1 MWLAVL
7 AMTMHVC
14 SSSTSVTS
22 PSPRP
27 QLLVRVKPDA
37 GALDKASMT
46 DVFAEARA
54 IWKRYV
60 DIEFTTDDRQSDAGF
75 DEQLTLDLQRQPL
88 RRSDADSI
96 GLGAIE
102 FQAPDRPAHLITVSV
117 AAAEMMAAGA
127 TWAGRSFDGLPQRV
141 HDAFLARVLGRSV
154 AHEIGHFLLRSPAH
168 AHEGLMRPQFT
179 VAELMD
185 VRLSRY
191 QLEPAQVLALERW
204 IDARVPRP
212 ALVALLNGSMRPASD
227 ARAAADF
234 EIRSAMAICASSS
247 SARPCNGC

>member
-14 SSSTSVTS
+14 STSTIVTS
-22 PSPRP
+22 PSPRL

-37 GALDKASMT
+37 LDKAAMT

-60 DIEFTTDDRQSDAGF
+60 DIEFTTDDRQSNAAF
-75 DEQLTLDLQRQPL
+75 DEELTLDLRRQPL
-88 RRSDADSI
+88 RRSEADSI

-102 FQAPDRPAHLITVSV
+102 FQAPDRPAHLISVSG
-117 AAAEMMAAGA
+117 AAAEMMASGA
-127 TWAGRSFDGLPQRV
+127 TWAGRSFDVLPQRV
-141 HDAFLARVLGRSV
+141 HDAFLARVLGRTV
-154 AHEIGHFLLRSPAH
+154 AHEIGHFLLRSTAH

-191 QLEPAQVLALERW
+191 QLEPAQVGALAKRIE
-204 IDARVPRP
+204 ARTPRP
-212 ALVALLNGSMRPASD
+212 ALVALLNGSLRLD
-227 ARAAADF
+227 DDGAAPEF